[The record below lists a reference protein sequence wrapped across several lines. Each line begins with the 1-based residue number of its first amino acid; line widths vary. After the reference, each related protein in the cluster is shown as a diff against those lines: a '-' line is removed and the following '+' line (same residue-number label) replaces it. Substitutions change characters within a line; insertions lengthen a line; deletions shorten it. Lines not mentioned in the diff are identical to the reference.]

1 MQEGCGSG
9 NVGNPSG
16 LHGSGDGA
24 LLKKSPGTGGGKNC
38 RQLGGKVMLA
48 TNKTQLPDQQD
59 SSKQYLFELIQVVY
73 EVIEEKHSSTP
84 QIYTIPE
91 VAEIL
96 KCKIKTVQGHLYEA
110 RDLSYLKVGREV
122 RIRGEDL
129 REFLENRLTPCVK
142 VRSLK

>member
-1 MQEGCGSG
+1 
-9 NVGNPSG
+9 
-16 LHGSGDGA
+16 
-24 LLKKSPGTGGGKNC
+24 
-38 RQLGGKVMLA
+38 MLA

-59 SSKQYLFELIQVVY
+59 SSKQYLYELVEVVY
-73 EVIEEKHSSTP
+73 EVIEEKHNSTP
-84 QIYTIPE
+84 QIYTLPE

-96 KCKIKTVQGHLYEA
+96 KCKIKTVEGHLYEA

-122 RIRGEDL
+122 RIREEDL

>member
-1 MQEGCGSG
+1 
-9 NVGNPSG
+9 
-16 LHGSGDGA
+16 
-24 LLKKSPGTGGGKNC
+24 
-38 RQLGGKVMLA
+38 MLA
-48 TNKTQLPDQQD
+48 TNKKPLLDQQD
-59 SSKQYLFELIQVVY
+59 SSKQYLLELIQVVY

-96 KCKIKTVQGHLYEA
+96 KCKIKTVEGHLYGA

-122 RIRGEDL
+122 RIRVEDL

>member
-1 MQEGCGSG
+1 
-9 NVGNPSG
+9 
-16 LHGSGDGA
+16 
-24 LLKKSPGTGGGKNC
+24 
-38 RQLGGKVMLA
+38 MLA
-48 TNKTQLPDQQD
+48 TNKTPLLDQQD
-59 SSKQYLFELIQVVY
+59 SSKQYLFDLIEVVY